1 MPHFILDCTERIL
14 EIQDPQKVIKAVFET
29 AFETGLFGRNDIKVR
44 LNPFKHSLVQGGDT
58 DFIHVFGNIMVGRT
72 DAQKAHHSKSIVT
85 KLTSMFPNVP
95 IISINIR
102 DFDKVSYCNK
112 SMVKL

>member
-44 LNPFKHSLVQGGDT
+44 LNPFKHSLVQSSDA
-58 DFIHVFGNIMVGRT
+58 DFIHVFGNIMEGRT
-72 DAQKAHHSKSIVT
+72 DAQKANLSKMIVS
-85 KLTSMFPNVP
+85 KLNALFPEVP

-102 DFDKVSYCNK
+102 DFEKASYFNK
-112 SMVKL
+112 SML